1 MRSVDDAIRHWRQG
15 DVALEADLFVDMR
28 AGDAGPS
35 DPDVV
40 TSEVPGLVLLTQTCD
55 VVRVHTE
62 RPWVEVSPLV
72 EMPDPALL
80 ASIERLERPQFALIP
95 ALRGRGLVADLD
107 RTMTIDKVLLASWA
121 RTPGWATDAEDRS
134 FREALARN
142 RSRPAFDDDFV
153 KAVRRL
159 STRLRKNHGKDSP
172 IGHATT
178 ALTEIRVHA
187 SPSWSDAEVEV
198 FFWFIHDRPPGGSSI
213 EWDRHVESWLGLL
226 TPIGRFRDFDGTAS
240 TLDDMTARDYVDS
253 DRLDLDRLSRG
264 QGPEQE

>member
-1 MRSVDDAIRHWRQG
+1 MDDAIRHWRQG

-72 EMPDPALL
+72 EVPDPALL
-80 ASIERLERPQFALIP
+80 ASVERLGRPQFALIP
-95 ALRGRGLVADLD
+95 ALLAERLVADLD
-107 RTMTIDKVLLASWA
+107 RTMTIDKALLVSWA
-121 RTPGWATDAEDRS
+121 RTPGWSSDEEERR
-134 FREALARN
+134 FREALARK

-153 KAVRRL
+153 EAVRRL
-159 STRLRKNHGKDSP
+159 STRLRRSHGKDSP
-172 IGHATT
+172 IGRATT
-178 ALTEIRVHA
+178 ALTEIRVQA
-187 SPSWSDAEVEV
+187 SPSWAAPEVKV
-198 FFWFIHDRPPGGSSI
+198 FFWFIHDSPPGGSSI